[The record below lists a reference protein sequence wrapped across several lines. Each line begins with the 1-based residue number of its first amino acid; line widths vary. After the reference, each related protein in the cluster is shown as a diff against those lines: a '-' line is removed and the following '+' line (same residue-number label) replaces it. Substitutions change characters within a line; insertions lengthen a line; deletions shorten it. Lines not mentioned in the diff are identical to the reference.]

1 MLWNRP
7 WSPLV
12 RGLAGVDMALSGS
25 GGQGQGRVLTPFVT
39 IRAVI
44 ESQRGF
50 LRICVTLPLSSQ

>member
-1 MLWNRP
+1 
-7 WSPLV
+7 
-12 RGLAGVDMALSGS
+12 MALSGS